1 MRCAPRENGWRT
13 FSGPCS
19 TGALESGSNPFSAL
33 KPSRVKT
40 RILLMVHALER
51 ESRYTEQQQS
61 ETKTNFL
68 GNLNEPSPER
78 APGYRGKGLRPDG
91 RGRHPSPKRASGN
104 CAVRIIEKTVNQ
116 SVLPDAGH
124 RHKAAQPANLCR
136 RTADRVHEAS
146 CSLYRHRCPPPP

>member
-1 MRCAPRENGWRT
+1 MRCPRAKNGWRTRT

-91 RGRHPSPKRASGN
+91 KRAASITEASFGEL
-104 CAVRIIEKTVNQ
+104 CR
-116 SVLPDAGH
+116 PDYRKNRQPVGTAAAGH
-124 RHKAAQPANLCR
+124 RHKAAQPANLLPENGR
-136 RTADRVHEAS
+136 
-146 CSLYRHRCPPPP
+146 